1 MSYQHFYSR
10 VPARVSYFNKRDGFD
25 TFAYSASLERDFIL
39 GELATVYAGKLDIH
53 DPVRVRRGE
62 IPVVYSQACLPSGR
76 LVQTAVKYL
85 PTDFTGE
92 RSAYLAHS
100 QVFTEDERESVVHST
115 LVDVLNPDMFITDVS
130 RFNLT
135 DRNALPNP
143 NCPEAN
149 YIPRPIINHKAK
161 ISSYNPEMMKSFIYA
176 VLSAALEGGR
186 SVYFRLPVADSLVSG
201 ASVEFINAVLSIL
214 PFNVR
219 EKMSF
224 VSYVS
229 TPLAYPGF
237 MLKGVG
243 SSFVG
248 VAPEDGVFYDFASGV
263 VTGQQVVKE
272 QGLNISSF
280 LYSLF
285 EYRKIRDEFL
295 PFVQRIVDSYED
307 LTLDINT
314 LKDISFLFWQCSG
327 FYVEKTVLPNDDSIS
342 KFFDIYEKFRG
353 GLITDHRV
361 QAYRCLGRYS
371 EAQIAIPDGVFSR
384 ISKLYPN
391 ECVEAKAVALDV
403 LLKLIHVDLMRDSLF
418 CFISRNYPTETDG
431 VKAVIVANLAR
442 VFYGGFLQNNILAF
456 FDMYFRREPVN
467 TKDVIL
473 DKLLLS
479 IRTPEIQGHIVVFLD
494 RHYAALNATQRL
506 KVCTTCLEMLPECD
520 QLSSLLISLI
530 NRRIGRDSRD
540 IRSLMDSKL
549 SEMIGAYFSAGD
561 SRLATMFIE
570 NPGFCE
576 DVVLKYAL
584 NQQPGSDMIIG
595 LLAAMPGHKR
605 ADKLIRACKLAE
617 GGAGNLYLELL
628 FRFGGVMVAV
638 WPSTLKEILE
648 RDAVAEQIIPAD
660 TVELFRQVVIY
671 PAVLFTMYQA
681 FGMDEGSVGIDSVVA
696 YAEKNPYIASSLEYR
711 MILDYLDMTRKCNLG
726 DIEAAFKHVVSL
738 PESAELRASIAA
750 YLKANAYKPDIQD
763 AETTAGYE
771 LLMNYLS
778 TSSFAFDQIYTKYAK
793 YFEEARIDEGGL
805 KNLRPD
811 RKGACDAV
819 ELVLSLASEIC
830 EADDGLA
837 DVVADD
843 SSGLKEAIKSFIS
856 FYSLGL
862 GAGSYLKKLVKDAHF
877 EVEEL
882 VIDTIEDCKS

>member
-25 TFAYSASLERDFIL
+25 TFAYSAELDRDFIL

-62 IPVVYSQACLPSGR
+62 IPTVYSQAYLPSGR
-76 LVQTAVKYL
+76 LVQTAIKYL

-100 QVFTEDERESVVHST
+100 LVLTDEETDRITHST
-115 LVDVLNPDMFITDVS
+115 LADVINPDMFITDIS

-135 DRNALPNP
+135 DRGAMPNSR
-143 NCPEAN
+143 CPEAN

-186 SVYFRLPVADSLVSG
+186 SVYFRLPVADSMASD
-201 ASVEFINAVLSIL
+201 ASVDFINAILNIL
-214 PFNVR
+214 PFGVR

-237 MLKGVG
+237 TLKGVG

-248 VAPEDGVFYDFASGV
+248 VAPEDGVFFDFSSGV

-272 QGLNISSF
+272 QGINISSF

-285 EYRKIRDEFL
+285 DYKKIRDEFL

-307 LTLDINT
+307 ITLNIKT
-314 LKDISFLFWQCSG
+314 LKDIAFLFWQCSG
-327 FYVEKTVLPNDDSIS
+327 FYVEKTILPNDDSIS
-342 KFFDIYEKFRG
+342 RFFDIYERFRA

-371 EAQIAIPDGVFSR
+371 EAQIAIPDSVFSR
-384 ISKLYPN
+384 ISRLYPD

-418 CFISRNYPTETDG
+418 CFISRNYPKETEG
-431 VKAVIVANLAR
+431 VKAVVVANLVR
-442 VFYGGFLQNNILAF
+442 VFYGGFLQQNILAF

-467 TKDVIL
+467 TRDIIL

-479 IRTPEIQGHIVVFLD
+479 IRTPEVSGHIVVFLD
-494 RHYAALNATQRL
+494 RHYSALNAAQRL

-520 QLSSLLISLI
+520 QLSALLISLI
-530 NRRIGRDSRD
+530 NRRISRD
-540 IRSLMDSKL
+540 TNDIRGLMDAKL
-549 SEMIGAYFSAGD
+549 YEMLGAQLSIGD
-561 SRLATMFIE
+561 NRLASMFIE

-584 NQQPGSDMIIG
+584 NQQPGSDIVIG
-595 LLAAMPGHKR
+595 MLAAMPGHRR
-605 ADKLIRACKLAE
+605 ADKLIRACQVAE
-617 GGAGNLYLELL
+617 GLEGNLYLELL
-628 FRFGGVMVAV
+628 FRFGGVMVAI
-638 WPSTLKEILE
+638 WPSTLDEILE
-648 RDAVAEQIIPAD
+648 RDAIAEQTVPAD
-660 TVELFRQVVIY
+660 LIELFRQVVIY
-671 PAVLFTMYQA
+671 PAILYTIYQV
-681 FGMDEGSVGIDSVVA
+681 FSMEGNSGIDRVIA
-696 YAEKNPYIASSLEYR
+696 YAEKNPYVASSLEYR
-711 MILDYLDMTRKCNLG
+711 MIVDYLEIIRKCDLG
-726 DIEAAFKHVVSL
+726 DIESAFKHAVDL
-738 PESAELRASIAA
+738 PESAELRGAIANH
-750 YLKANAYKPDIQD
+750 LKANAYKPDTQD
-763 AETTAGYE
+763 AETTIGYE
-771 LLMNYLS
+771 LIINYLS
-778 TSSFAFDQIYTKYAK
+778 TSSFGFGELYSKYTKY
-793 YFEEARIDEGGL
+793 FEDSRVDAGGL
-805 KNLRPD
+805 KTIMAD
-811 RKGACDAV
+811 RMGAQDAI
-819 ELVLSLASEIC
+819 ELLLSAASEIC
-830 EADDGLA
+830 EADDRLA
-837 DVVADD
+837 SIVVDNA
-843 SSGLKEAIKSFIS
+843 SGLKEAIKSYIS
-856 FYSLGL
+856 LFGFASGIL
-862 GAGSYLKKLVKDAHF
+862 LKKLVKEAHF
-877 EVEEL
+877 EIEEL
-882 VIDTIEDCKS
+882 VLDTIEDCK

>member
-25 TFAYSASLERDFIL
+25 TFAYSATLDREFIL
-39 GELATVYAGKLDIH
+39 GELATLYAAKLDIH

-62 IPVVYSQACLPSGR
+62 IPTVYSQACLPSGR

-85 PTDFTGE
+85 ATDFTGE

-100 QVFTEDERESVVHST
+100 LVFTDEEIEKIINST
-115 LVDVLNPDMFITDVS
+115 LSDAINPDMFITDIS

-135 DRNALPNP
+135 DRNAMANP

-161 ISSYNPEMMKSFIYA
+161 ISAYNPEMMKNFIYA

-186 SVYFRLPVADSLVSG
+186 SVYFRLPVQDSE
-201 ASVEFINAVLSIL
+201 ASNAAVDFINAILSIL
-214 PFNVR
+214 PFSVR

-237 MLKGVG
+237 ILKGVG

-248 VAPEDGVFYDFASGV
+248 VAPEDGVFFDFASGV

-272 QGLNISSF
+272 QGLNIASF

-285 EYRKIRDEFL
+285 EYKKIRDEFL

-307 LTLDINT
+307 LTLDIKT
-314 LKDISFLFWQCSG
+314 LKDIAFLFWQCSG
-327 FYVEKTVLPNDDSIS
+327 FYVEKTILPNDESIA
-342 KFFDIYEKFRG
+342 KFFDIYERFRA

-361 QAYRCLGRYS
+361 QAYRCLGRYA
-371 EAQIAIPDGVFSR
+371 EMQIAIPDGVFSR

-431 VKAVIVANLAR
+431 VKAVVVANLAR
-442 VFYGGFLQNNILAF
+442 VFYGGFLQHNILAF

-479 IRTPEIQGHIVVFLD
+479 IRTPEVSGHIVVFLD
-494 RHYAALNATQRL
+494 RHYTALNAAQRL

-520 QLSSLLISLI
+520 QLSALLISLI
-530 NRRIGRDSRD
+530 NRRIGRDSDD
-540 IRSLMDSKL
+540 IRALMDAKL
-549 SEMIGAYFSAGD
+549 GEMLGAQLSVGD
-561 SRLATMFIE
+561 SRLANMFIE

-584 NQQPGSDMIIG
+584 NQQPGSDIIIG
-595 LLAAMPGHKR
+595 LLAAMPGHRR
-605 ADKLIRACKLAE
+605 ADKLIRACQVAE
-617 GGAGNLYLELL
+617 GAEGNLYLELL
-628 FRFGGVMVAV
+628 FRFGGVMVAI
-638 WPSTLKEILE
+638 WPSTLDEVLE
-648 RDAVAEQIIPAD
+648 RDAIAEQVVSAD
-660 TVELFRQVVIY
+660 TIELFRQVVIY
-671 PAVLFTMYQA
+671 PAVLYTTYQV
-681 FGMDEGSVGIDSVVA
+681 FGMEGNSGIDKLMA
-696 YAEKNPYIASSLEYR
+696 YAEKNPYVASSLEYR
-711 MILDYLDMTRKCNLG
+711 MVLDYLEIIRKCGLG
-726 DIEAAFKHVVSL
+726 DIEAAFKHVANL

-750 YLKANAYKPDIQD
+750 HLKANAYKPETQD
-763 AETTAGYE
+763 AETTIGYE
-771 LLMNYLS
+771 LIINYLS
-778 TSSFAFDQIYTKYAK
+778 SSTFGFGEIYSKYAK
-793 YFEEARIDEGGL
+793 YFEDARVDAGGL
-805 KNLRPD
+805 KTIMAD
-811 RKGACDAV
+811 RMGAQDAM
-819 ELVLSLASEIC
+819 ELVLASASEIC
-830 EADDGLA
+830 EADETLA
-837 DVVADD
+837 GIVVDNA
-843 SSGLKEAIKSFIS
+843 SGLKDAIKSYIS
-856 FYSLGL
+856 LFGFASGIF
-862 GAGSYLKKLVKDAHF
+862 LKKLVKEAHF
-877 EVEEL
+877 EIEEL
-882 VIDTIEDCKS
+882 VIETIEDCK